1 MDVRTLC
8 LGVLQRG
15 DASGYEIKKEFE
27 SGAFSHFCEASFG
40 SIYPA
45 LTRLTDEGLVRC
57 TALPQDKRP
66 DKKIYAITGPG
77 KRALVDAIRRDPGP
91 DRYRSSLM
99 FILFF
104 AENLPPETL
113 WRLVQERADW
123 YRDRLAD
130 LDLAEAD
137 VPPHGP
143 GHAFVRG
150 FARAVYGAAAD
161 YLDANRDT
169 LVETVAERDDA
180 PTPDASPPSRTST
193 PAAD

>member
-8 LGVLQRG
+8 LGVLLRG
-15 DASGYEIKKEFE
+15 DATGYEIKKEFE

-45 LTRLTDEGLVRC
+45 LTRMTDEGLVRC

-66 DKKIYAITGPG
+66 DKKIYAITCAGE
-77 KRALVDAIRRDPGP
+77 RALVDAIRREPGP
-91 DRYRSSLM
+91 DRYRSSLL

-113 WRLVQERADW
+113 WRLVQDRTDW
-123 YRDRLAD
+123 YRDRLAY
-130 LDLAEAD
+130 LDEVEAD

-143 GHAFVRG
+143 GQAFVRG

-161 YLDANRDT
+161 YLDANRDA
-169 LVETVAERDDA
+169 LVETVAEREDA
-180 PTPDASPPSRTST
+180 TTPDLPPPPRAGTS
-193 PAAD
+193 AAD